1 MSGVISSSMT
11 VFSIQNSMR
20 SNGPRGSRRARH
32 PSRSATARIS
42 ASLRSSETVAW
53 VAVAPLAFGS
63 WRNAAWPFALGGY
76 ISVPVG

>member
-11 VFSIQNSMR
+11 VFSIQNSMT
-20 SNGPRGSRRARH
+20 SNGPRGRRRARQ

-42 ASLRSSETVAW
+42 GSLRSSETVAW

-63 WRNAAWPFALGGY
+63 WRNAACPCPSGGY
-76 ISVPVG
+76 ISVPTG